1 MALQTINVG
10 NFVNDG
16 TGDDLRVAFTKVNAN
31 FEEIDL
37 QGAQNNTASNTGSG
51 VGLYKE
57 KVGVNLRFKSLVA
70 GSGVSITPQDS
81 TVTIANTNNAIIAV
95 NADTGAL
102 IATTAT
108 QAINIV
114 GGIGVTTSISGN
126 TLTITGNDYTLEQD
140 TSPTL
145 AGDLNLNGFDII
157 GGTGTSIT
165 AQNFFGTF
173 NGLHVGNVNGN
184 VTGLVNGV
192 NPALTQQ
199 EIDTVDFGDLFS
211 QTTNLIELLAAT
223 IYIDMGTF
231 QQPNPIGYDAGTII

>member
-16 TGDDLRVAFTKVNAN
+16 TGDDLRTAFTKVNAN

-37 QGAQNNTASNTGSG
+37 LGAQNNTASNIGAG

-57 KVGVNLRFKSLVA
+57 KVGVNLRFKSLIA
-70 GSGVSITPQDS
+70 GDGISLTPADS
-81 TVTIANTNNAIIAV
+81 DITIANTNNAIISV
-95 NADTGAL
+95 NADTGML

-108 QAINIV
+108 EAINIV

-145 AGDLNLNGFDII
+145 AGNLDLNGFNIV
-157 GGTGTSIT
+157 GGSGTSIT
-165 AQNFFGTF
+165 AQNFYGTF

-192 NPALTQQ
+192 NPALIQQ
-199 EIDTVDFGDLFS
+199 EIDTIDFGDLFS
-211 QTTNLIELLAAT
+211 QVTNVIELLAAT
-223 IYIDMGTF
+223 VYIDMGTF
-231 QQPNPIGYDAGTII
+231 QQPNPVGIDSGTII